1 VVPEGHATELDHVL
15 IAVTDLG
22 EAARRIEDEYGLTAT
37 QGGRHPAWGT
47 ANRIVPLGDAYL
59 ELVMVVNAAIARR
72 SPFGR
77 WVAASQS
84 ELLRPFGWA
93 VRTSE
98 LHEVASRL
106 GLTIERGSR
115 TGRDGAPVRWRIAG
129 VEEAAAEPALPF
141 FIEWEPGTHLPG
153 RAPTDHAAGEVRIG
167 EVRVSG
173 DSERIEG
180 WLGSYRVP
188 LDIRPGSSALT
199 AVILS
204 PPSGDEVVLG
214 ATEH

>member
-1 VVPEGHATELDHVL
+1 
-15 IAVTDLG
+15 
-22 EAARRIEDEYGLTAT
+22 
-37 QGGRHPAWGT
+37 
-47 ANRIVPLGDAYL
+47 
-59 ELVMVVNAAIARR
+59 M
-72 SPFGR
+72 
-77 WVAASQS
+77 
-84 ELLRPFGWA
+84 
-93 VRTSE
+93 
-98 LHEVASRL
+98 
-106 GLTIERGSR
+106 
-115 TGRDGAPVRWRIAG
+115 
-129 VEEAAAEPALPF
+129 PF